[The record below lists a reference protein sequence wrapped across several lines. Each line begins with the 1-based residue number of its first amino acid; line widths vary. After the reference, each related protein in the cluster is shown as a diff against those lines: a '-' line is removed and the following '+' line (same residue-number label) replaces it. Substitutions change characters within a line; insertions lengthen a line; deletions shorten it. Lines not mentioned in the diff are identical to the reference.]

1 MTINIS
7 MNHERYV
14 TGLTLVDI
22 TSTGVIHNRA
32 DREFERNQQRNWE
45 TVLQCIGLRTQPFDI
60 LEPVVKSMNVDDHFG
75 EMYYGKQRVW
85 CFTFTVEQLGVW
97 DNGQDALAL
106 LHKDFDEVPVIQGL
120 SESARFILPIFY
132 TQGAIK
138 NIFFRFGRLDLN
150 SI

>member
-1 MTINIS
+1 
-7 MNHERYV
+7 MNHERYI

-32 DREFERNQQRNWE
+32 DREFDRNQQRNWE

-97 DNGQDALAL
+97 GNGQDALAL
-106 LHKDFDEVPVIQGL
+106 LHKDFDEVPIIQGL
-120 SESARFILPIFY
+120 TETARFILPIFY

>member
-1 MTINIS
+1 
-7 MNHERYV
+7 MNHERYI

-60 LEPVVKSMNVDDHFG
+60 LGPVSKLMNVDDHFG
-75 EMYYGKQRVW
+75 EMYFGKQRVW
-85 CFTFTVEQLGVW
+85 CFTFAVEQLGIW
-97 DNGQDALAL
+97 DTGTDPLDL
-106 LHKDFDEVPVIQGL
+106 LHKDFNQVPVIQGL
-120 SESARFILPIFY
+120 NETARFILPIFY